1 MTYLATIVY
10 TPPSSIQSCSTLSW
24 TNPQRLSQPLSK
36 APQSRQVN
44 RERADGVYGQP
55 SLHLLA
61 VCLLRFSV
69 LLLVRL
75 DDPAHGSGND
85 GQGGEVSDCEDGT
98 GDVPVGYVCRK
109 EERMI
114 SLDVLMEEM
123 WSTYWSSQA

>member
-10 TPPSSIQSCSTLSW
+10 TLPSSIQSSTLGG

-75 DDPAHGSGND
+75 DDPAHRSGND

-98 GDVPVGYVCRK
+98 GDVPVGDVCRK
-109 EERMI
+109 KAER
-114 SLDVLMEEM
+114 SVLM
-123 WSTYWSSQA
+123 S